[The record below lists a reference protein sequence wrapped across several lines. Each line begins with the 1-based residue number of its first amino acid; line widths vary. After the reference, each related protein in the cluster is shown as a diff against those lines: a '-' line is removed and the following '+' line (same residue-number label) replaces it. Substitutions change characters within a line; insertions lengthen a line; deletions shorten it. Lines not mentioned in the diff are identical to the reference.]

1 MDAFS
6 RERLDDGRAGD
17 VPTLFSNRLGQ
28 VLISLRFILR
38 AGL

>member
-1 MDAFS
+1 MRDQTS
-6 RERLDDGRAGD
+6 DSSAG
-17 VPTLFSNRLGQ
+17 VPNELKFPNRLGQ